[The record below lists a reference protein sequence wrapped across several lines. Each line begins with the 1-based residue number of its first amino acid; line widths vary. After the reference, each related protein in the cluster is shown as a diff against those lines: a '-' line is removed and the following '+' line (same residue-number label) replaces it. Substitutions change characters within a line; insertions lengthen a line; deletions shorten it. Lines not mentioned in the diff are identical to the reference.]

1 MLKSFT
7 HFCCSDLYL
16 LSIIQLKKQDHIEG
30 RINLQCG
37 LQLVL
42 PLTGDEFYY
51 ILGSI
56 LKFEISIIF

>member
-1 MLKSFT
+1 M
-7 HFCCSDLYL
+7 
-16 LSIIQLKKQDHIEG
+16 KQHHIEG

-56 LKFEISIIF
+56 LEFESSILF